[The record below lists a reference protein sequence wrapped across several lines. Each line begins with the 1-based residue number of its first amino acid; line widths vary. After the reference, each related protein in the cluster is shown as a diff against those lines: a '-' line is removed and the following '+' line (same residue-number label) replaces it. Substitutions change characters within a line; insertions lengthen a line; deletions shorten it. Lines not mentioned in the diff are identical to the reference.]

1 MTDISTIDLTGKPL
15 DQSGL
20 DRLLKADSPH
30 RIVGADFSG
39 LAFGEVDL
47 VGWQFEDCNI
57 GHCRLVRTH
66 LSETRW
72 SGCKAA
78 FADFGR
84 ADLVD
89 AEILASDFNNAL
101 FRQATLTSAAFRC
114 SKLTGADFTDARTVD
129 LKLEEVLAIDAR
141 LPKVS
146 FRDQKLTQVDLSGA
160 LLEGADFRDVIF
172 EDCSLRDAQ
181 LLRARFEGAD
191 LRGADLGGIRLGD
204 AAHFRGAII
213 SRAQATTLLKELG
226 LRVL

>member
-1 MTDISTIDLTGKPL
+1 MTDIPTIDLTDKAIDQATL
-15 DQSGL
+15 DSLLKVDSPRRIIGADLSGL
-20 DRLLKADSPH
+20 
-30 RIVGADFSG
+30 V
-39 LAFGEVDL
+39 FGEVDL
-47 VGWQFEDCNI
+47 GGWQFDNCNI
-57 GHCRLVRTH
+57 GHSRLVRTR
-66 LSETRW
+66 LSDTCW

-89 AEILASDFNNAL
+89 AVIVASDFNNTQ
-101 FRQATLTSAAFRC
+101 FRQAALTSATFRR
-114 SKLTGADFTDARTVD
+114 SKLTGADFTDARMVD
-129 LKLEEVLAIDAR
+129 FTLEEVLAVDAR

-146 FRDQKLTQVDLSGA
+146 FRDQRLTQVDLSGA
-160 LLEGADFRDVIF
+160 LLEGADFRDAIF

-191 LRGADLGGIRLGD
+191 LRGTDLGGIRLGD